1 MANTYFRGPDDPS
14 YGDMYNKFLIFHT
27 VICSWKIILGS
38 QPKLTYTLLLIF
50 NYTNSTLFY
59 FLFTIL
65 PNTCTSYLQCSHQ
78 GCNLCSLCRS
88 WTLFRIFK
96 SNARTFMCLT
106 NAMGWAVPRPLVP
119 LTECKCFILLTNIS
133 LSKNK

>member
-1 MANTYFRGPDDPS
+1 MTCITYFWFFILLYVHEKLFFTRFSLVGLS
-14 YGDMYNKFLIFHT
+14 YD
-27 VICSWKIILGS
+27 S
-38 QPKLTYTLLLIF
+38 PKLTYTLLLIF

-133 LSKNK
+133 WSKNK